1 MRAGRIGVLPAL
13 RLIPRAALL
22 GAAAFA
28 FASAGCAPSGYYRST
43 TTSLDSL
50 VTLQSQQQRRLAAL
64 EHEIA
69 TTRESIQATRA
80 SSDTRLSEL
89 NQRMDML
96 QGKLEESGMRFTA
109 LTQKMEAVK
118 QKISSS
124 DSVRVAQGGRR
135 DSTAG
140 MDPEEAYQ
148 AAYSDLAS
156 GRYGLAKDAF
166 TSYLRRYPDTEVSD
180 NAQYWIGECAY
191 ALGDFQGAIE
201 AFKKVAENYP
211 RGDKVPAALLKTG
224 IAYSRL
230 KEMNSARKYY
240 ALVIQKYPKSD
251 EARLARERM
260 VQKNHTP

>member
-1 MRAGRIGVLPAL
+1 MKAGRIRVPSAL
-13 RLIPRAALL
+13 RRIPRAALL
-22 GAAAFA
+22 SAAALA
-28 FASAGCAPSGYYRST
+28 LLAAGCAPSGYYRST
-43 TTSLDSL
+43 TSSLDSL
-50 VTLQSQQQRRLAAL
+50 VTLQSQQQKRLAAL

-109 LTQKMEAVK
+109 LTQKMESVK
-118 QKISSS
+118 AKISSS

-135 DSTAG
+135 DSTA

-156 GRYGLAKDAF
+156 GRYGLARDAF
-166 TSYLRRYPDTEVSD
+166 TEYLRRYPDTEVSD
-180 NAQYWIGECAY
+180 NAQYWIGECSY

-201 AFKKVAENYP
+201 AFKKVVQNYP
-211 RGDKVPAALLKTG
+211 KGDKVPAALLKTG

-230 KEMNSARKYY
+230 KDMDSARKYY
-240 ALVIQKYPKSD
+240 ALVSQKYPRSD
-251 EARLARERM
+251 EARLARERL
-260 VQKNHTP
+260 VQKNRAP

>member
-1 MRAGRIGVLPAL
+1 MRAGRIGVASAL

-28 FASAGCAPSGYYRST
+28 LAAVGCAPSGYYRST
-43 TTSLDSL
+43 SSSLDSL
-50 VTLQSQQQRRLAAL
+50 VTLQSQQQKRLSAL
-64 EHEIA
+64 EREIA
-69 TTRESIQATRA
+69 NTRESIQATRA

-118 QKISSS
+118 QKVTAA
-124 DSVRVAQGGRR
+124 DSARVAQGGRR
-135 DSTAG
+135 DSTA

-156 GRYGLAKDAF
+156 GRYGLAREAF
-166 TSYLRRYPDTEVSD
+166 TIYLRRYPDTEVSD

-201 AFKKVAENYP
+201 AFKKVAQNYP

-230 KEMNSARKYY
+230 KELDSARKYY
-240 ALVIQKYPKSD
+240 ALVVQKYPKSD
-251 EARLARERM
+251 EARLARERLA
-260 VQKNHTP
+260 QKSAQ

>member
-1 MRAGRIGVLPAL
+1 MRTGRIGIRPAWKQGS
-13 RLIPRAALL
+13 RAALL
-22 GAAAFA
+22 GAAAIA
-28 FASAGCAPSGYYRST
+28 LAAAGCAPSGYYHST
-43 TTSLDSL
+43 STSLDSL
-50 VTLQSQQQRRLAAL
+50 VTLQSQQQRRLQAL
-64 EHEIA
+64 EREIA
-69 TTRESIQATRA
+69 NTRESVQATRA

-89 NQRMDML
+89 NQRMDMM

-109 LTQKMEAVK
+109 LSQKMESVK

-124 DSVRVAQGGRR
+124 DSMRIAQGGRR
-135 DSTAG
+135 DSTAAS

-156 GRYGLAKDAF
+156 GRYGLARQAF
-166 TSYLRRYPDTEVSD
+166 TEYLARYPDTEVSD

-201 AFKKVAENYP
+201 AFKRVVQIYP

-230 KEMNSARKYY
+230 KDMDTAKKYY
-240 ALVIQKYPKSD
+240 AQVIQKYPRSD
-251 EARLARERM
+251 EARLARERLG
-260 VQKNHTP
+260 QKNAP